1 MGDSPTPLNRLA
13 LIRNCVACVLF
24 KPEESVRGS
33 SIKATSRFEK
43 GMPSMNEKKVLTEID
58 ERRRRQSSLLST
70 FEEIAQTF
78 LNSVSGER
86 GNGTVFTWLQEYL
99 DGSVLIDGAY
109 CRRRTIVLTI
119 HDLKEELEAP
129 PTLQSK
135 TLAKLELLHIRPV
148 PQVAFYQDIA
158 TAILR
163 MEVVIR
169 LEAMQALAETTP
181 VAAGQ
186 TPRRPLIAIE
196 RASGSVSETWLS
208 GAPRGTSASRPQG
221 PAGQICEGVSEGRRT
236 ASWSTPKLRTIG
248 YGLAAV
254 ACYAGTIT
262 FLNNW
267 YVGEIRAGASTQLA
281 ANQVETLAD
290 IKLRARDCIP
300 SSNDDAGKQIK
311 GSVCTLGASPTYNQ
325 RKLFVTGNSLN
336 AAEFVMSS
344 VLTEAGLGSVIATPS
359 RVASPV
365 RETPNQ
371 SSWATTVE
379 ANNLAG
385 PTLLSEVKTQ

>member
-1 MGDSPTPLNRLA
+1 MGDSPALLNWLA

-24 KPEESVRGS
+24 KPEESDRGS

-43 GMPSMNEKKVLTEID
+43 GTPPMNEKKIVTEIV
-58 ERRRRQSSLLST
+58 ERQRSQSRLLSA

-86 GNGTVFTWLQEYL
+86 GNGTVFTSLQEYL
-99 DGSVLIDGAY
+99 DGSVLIDGVY
-109 CRRRTIVLTI
+109 CRRRTVVLAI

-135 TLAKLELLHIRPV
+135 TLAKLKLLHVRPV

-181 VAAGQ
+181 GAAGR
-186 TPRRPLIAIE
+186 TPMRPLVAIE

-208 GAPRGTSASRPQG
+208 GEPRGPSASRPEG
-221 PAGQICEGVSEGRRT
+221 PAGRICEGVSEGRRT
-236 ASWSTPKLRTIG
+236 DSWSTPKLRIMG

-254 ACYAGTIT
+254 VCSAGAIT
-262 FLNNW
+262 FLNNG
-267 YVGEIRAGASTQLA
+267 YVGKIYAGASTQLA
-281 ANQVETLAD
+281 ANHVETPAD
-290 IKLRARDCIP
+290 VKLRARDCIP

-311 GSVCTLGASPTYNQ
+311 GNVCTLGASPPYNQ
-325 RKLFVTGNSLN
+325 RKHFVIGNSLN
-336 AAEFVMSS
+336 AAEFVMTSA
-344 VLTEAGLGSVIATPS
+344 LTEAGLGSVIATPS
-359 RVASPV
+359 QGASLV
-365 RETPNQ
+365 REIPSH

-379 ANNLAG
+379 ANNIAR
-385 PTLLSEVKTQ
+385 PTLLSEVETQ

>member
-1 MGDSPTPLNRLA
+1 
-13 LIRNCVACVLF
+13 
-24 KPEESVRGS
+24 
-33 SIKATSRFEK
+33 
-43 GMPSMNEKKVLTEID
+43 MNEKKVLSEID
-58 ERRRRQSSLLST
+58 EWRRRQSSLLST
-70 FEEIAQTF
+70 FQEIAQTF

-86 GNGTVFTWLQEYL
+86 GNGTVFTSLQEYL
-99 DGSVLIDGAY
+99 DGSVLIDDAY
-109 CRRRTIVLTI
+109 CRRRTVVLKI

-129 PTLQSK
+129 PALQSE
-135 TLAKLELLHIRPV
+135 TLAKLELLHVRPL

-169 LEAMQALAETTP
+169 LEAMQALAETVPGAGGRTP
-181 VAAGQ
+181 M
-186 TPRRPLIAIE
+186 RPLVAIE

-208 GAPRGTSASRPQG
+208 GAPHGTSASRPQG
-221 PAGQICEGVSEGRRT
+221 PAGQICEGVSEGRWT
-236 ASWSTPKLRTIG
+236 ARWSTPKLRSIG
-248 YGLAAV
+248 YGLAV
-254 ACYAGTIT
+254 AACSAGAIT
-262 FLNNW
+262 FLNNG
-267 YVGEIRAGASTQLA
+267 YVGTIYAGASTQLA
-281 ANQVETLAD
+281 ANHVETPAD

-344 VLTEAGLGSVIATPS
+344 VLTEAGLGSIIATPS
-359 RVASPV
+359 RDASPV
-365 RETPNQ
+365 RETPNH

-379 ANNLAG
+379 ANNLAR
-385 PTLLSEVKTQ
+385 PTLLSEVKDTIAVCSVGLPACVYGR